1 MNDSAW
7 VGIRYVL
14 IGLGSYFAGR
24 GKIDPSQVAPMAD
37 QAINILSGAVALGA
51 AVWGLYVRWQT
62 RAVPEATAARKDVPT
77 INPVTGSV
85 IPGAKS

>member
-37 QAINILSGAVALGA
+37 QAINILSG
-51 AVWGLYVRWQT
+51 GLYVRWQT